1 MGTIV
6 KKGETEM
13 TNFMTEQYVKFT
25 SRLAS
30 LLKREEGQTLVEYAL
45 LLVLI
50 AIVVIAAVQIVGR
63 KACNVYSE
71 IGASL

>member
-1 MGTIV
+1 M
-6 KKGETEM
+6 
-13 TNFMTEQYVKFT
+13 NDFMTEQYIKFT

-50 AIVVIAAVQIVGR
+50 AIVVIAAVTLVGR
-63 KACNVYSE
+63 KANNTFSA
-71 IGASL
+71 IGSAL

>member
-1 MGTIV
+1 
-6 KKGETEM
+6 M
-13 TNFMTEQYVKFT
+13 TNFLTEQYVKIT

-50 AIVVIAAVQIVGR
+50 AIVVIAAVTIVGGKSR
-63 KACNVYSE
+63 NVYCN
-71 IGASL
+71 IANSL

>member
-1 MGTIV
+1 MKDLI
-6 KKGETEM
+6 M
-13 TNFMTEQYVKFT
+13 EQYVKFT

-50 AIVVIAAVQIVGR
+50 AIVVIAAVTLVGK
-63 KACNVYSE
+63 KACNVYSV
-71 IGASL
+71 IGSTLSN

>member
-1 MGTIV
+1 MGIIAR
-6 KKGETEM
+6 KGDIEM
-13 TNFMTEQYVKFT
+13 TNYLTEQYVKFT

-50 AIVVIAAVQIVGR
+50 AIVVIAAVRLVGTKANNTFCQIAGT
-63 KACNVYSE
+63 
-71 IGASL
+71 L

>member
-1 MGTIV
+1 
-6 KKGETEM
+6 M
-13 TNFMTEQYVKFT
+13 TNFITEKYVKFT

-50 AIVVIAAVQIVGR
+50 AIVVILAVTFVGQ
-63 KACNVYSE
+63 KACNVYID
-71 IGASL
+71 IGSRLTGG

>member
-1 MGTIV
+1 M
-6 KKGETEM
+6 M
-13 TNFMTEQYVKFT
+13 DFMTEQYVKFT

-50 AIVVIAAVQIVGR
+50 ALVVIAAVTLVGK
-63 KACNVYSE
+63 KANNVYST
-71 IGASL
+71 IGSTLSN

>member
-1 MGTIV
+1 
-6 KKGETEM
+6 M
-13 TNFMTEQYVKFT
+13 TNFMTEQYVKIT

-50 AIVVIAAVQIVGR
+50 AIVVIG
-63 KACNVYSE
+63 S
-71 IGASL
+71 G